1 MASFVRLQDQFL
13 QIKEEFF
20 RRNRIAEDYRY
31 KENLAAIQIQSWF
44 RGCQV
49 RVYLR
54 QLHRNATIIQK
65 VWQGYTARACFR
77 QMTAYFMMK
86 MHFYNEMAVR
96 IQQRWRGYYVRKYI
110 HNYHARQ
117 QYLEGL
123 ARKNEQIRRDLEE
136 FGELQRRAMEH
147 SNIERDEREKQDQA
161 QRMHYL
167 LSTHQCP
174 GVFNSPFRGHPHEME
189 LRMRCIRPLLIK
201 AVPRKKPING
211 DHNQSI
217 PEASL
222 DLCASQPLPPI
233 PSKKPQGPFRKATEV
248 NQQRYRPLEPTL
260 RVATSITA
268 LEEVRKD
275 LFCQEWT
282 GHISAQPFQLFSNAD
297 KNRKYEGMI
306 HTGTLYGKLDYGSKH
321 FRETN
326 MEILQGKVPF
336 KTVFTTSHV
345 FDKFGRL
352 YSNAGKIVTVR
363 F

>member
-77 QMTAYFMMK
+77 QMVKTAYFMMK

-167 LSTHQCP
+167 LSTH
-174 GVFNSPFRGHPHEME
+174 
-189 LRMRCIRPLLIK
+189 
-201 AVPRKKPING
+201 
-211 DHNQSI
+211 
-217 PEASL
+217 
-222 DLCASQPLPPI
+222 
-233 PSKKPQGPFRKATEV
+233 QGPFRKATEV